1 MRPGPRHMRR
11 PALAGLLLAVLWA
24 PLPAQVRGLPIAAGS
39 APPGVGV
46 SLDMGFP
53 GNELGGGTA
62 WAATLAYRTGR
73 FGISGTRALV
83 NHALADAEPAF
94 GALGE
99 LVFVRSAT
107 SPFQLLGFAG
117 AGTMDLDGA
126 GREWRI
132 PAGMSFAFRAPTPV
146 ATFVSWLS
154 ARAQWTVLD
163 GATETSPGIGA
174 GIDVTW
180 RERYGVRAAYDRLLR
195 DGTDETTFGLGLTY
209 TFTSGH

>member
-1 MRPGPRHMRR
+1 MRR
-11 PALAGLLLAVLWA
+11 PVLAGLLLGVLWA

-39 APPGVGV
+39 APPGFGV
-46 SLDMGFP
+46 SLDLGFP
-53 GNELGGGTA
+53 GGALGGGTA
-62 WAATLAYRTGR
+62 WAASLAFRHGR

-83 NHALADAEPAF
+83 DHASADARTAF
-94 GALGE
+94 GARGE
-99 LVFVRSAT
+99 LLLVRSAT

-117 AGTMDLDGA
+117 AGTMELDGP

-163 GATETSPGIGA
+163 GSTEVGPGFGA

-195 DGTDETTFGLGLTY
+195 DGSDETTFGLGLTY
-209 TFTSGH
+209 TFTPGH

>member
-1 MRPGPRHMRR
+1 MRR
-11 PALAGLLLAVLWA
+11 PVLAGLLLAVLWA

-39 APPGVGV
+39 APPGFGV

-53 GNELGGGTA
+53 GDALGGGTA
-62 WAATLAYRTGR
+62 WAASLAFRQGR

-83 NHALADAEPAF
+83 DHASADAQAAF
-94 GALGE
+94 GARGE
-99 LVFVRSAT
+99 LLLARSAT

-117 AGTMDLDGA
+117 AGTMELDGS

-163 GATETSPGIGA
+163 GSTEVGPGFGA

-195 DGTDETTFGLGLTY
+195 DGSDETTFGLGLTY
-209 TFTSGH
+209 TFTPGH

>member
-1 MRPGPRHMRR
+1 MRR
-11 PALAGLLLAVLWA
+11 PALAALLLGMLSSGLA
-24 PLPAQVRGLPIAAGS
+24 AQVRGLPVAAGS
-39 APPGVGV
+39 APPGVAV

-53 GNELGGGTA
+53 GDALGGGTT
-62 WAATLAYRTGR
+62 WAATLAFGKGR
-73 FGISGTRALV
+73 FGLSGTGALV
-83 NHALADAEPAF
+83 NHVSAPAQAAF
-94 GALGE
+94 GARGE
-99 LVFVRSAT
+99 LLLARSAT

-117 AGTMDLDGA
+117 AGTMDLGDA

-163 GATETSPGIGA
+163 GATEASPGFGA

-209 TFTSGH
+209 TFTSGL